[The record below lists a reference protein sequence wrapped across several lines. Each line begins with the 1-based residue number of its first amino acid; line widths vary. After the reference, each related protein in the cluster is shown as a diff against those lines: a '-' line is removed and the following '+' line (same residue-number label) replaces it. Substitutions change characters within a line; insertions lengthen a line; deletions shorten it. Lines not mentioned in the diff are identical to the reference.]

1 MAVEWHPKEALLD
14 LMISCSTL
22 SMRYVR
28 LLSDILTQEAFI
40 CPKEKIL
47 TINVLSGH
55 ALDRLSVPPELEI
68 LSIAADG
75 LLIQSSLFSW
85 SKETADWSISELYEK
100 KDSSHNGVHD
110 SPSLL
115 ANIYYHSTSIFLSG
129 IFDYRYHHW
138 EGIPTPRLP
147 AVDIQN
153 HVTAILSGSETA
165 LKKTNIAGILLFFP
179 LRVAGAR
186 ARTAVEQQAILSML
200 HQIERR
206 NFIVA
211 GAFVEDLKELWHRN

>member
-1 MAVEWHPKEALLD
+1 M
-14 LMISCSTL
+14 TL
-22 SMRYVR
+22 I
-28 LLSDILTQEAFI
+28 LLS
-40 CPKEKIL
+40 
-47 TINVLSGH
+47 GY
-55 ALDRLSVPPELEI
+55 ALDRLSVPPGLEI
-68 LSIAADG
+68 LSIATDG

-85 SKETADWSISELYEK
+85 SKESAMWSISEPYEDR
-100 KDSSHNGVHD
+100 DSLHNDVHD

-115 ANIYYHSTSIFLSG
+115 ANIYYHATCIFLSG

-153 HVTAILSGSETA
+153 HVTAILDGSETA
-165 LKKTNIAGILLFFP
+165 LNKTNIAGILLFFP

-186 ARTAVEQQAILSML
+186 ARTEVEQQAILSML

-211 GAFVEDLKELWHRN
+211 GAFVEDLQELWH

>member
-1 MAVEWHPKEALLD
+1 MCDLSPIFSLKKLPHIQDEM
-14 LMISCSTL
+14 LMIN
-22 SMRYVR
+22 
-28 LLSDILTQEAFI
+28 F
-40 CPKEKIL
+40 
-47 TINVLSGH
+47 LSGH

-75 LLIQSSLFSW
+75 LLIQSLLISW
-85 SKETADWSISELYEK
+85 SKETAIWSIPEPYENT
-100 KDSSHNGVHD
+100 DSSHNDVHD

-115 ANIYYHSTSIFLSG
+115 ANIYYHATQIFLSG

-138 EGIPTPRLP
+138 EGIPTPKLS

-153 HVTAILSGSETA
+153 HVTAILRGSESA
-165 LKKTNIAGILLFFP
+165 LNKTNIAGILLFFP

-186 ARTAVEQQAILSML
+186 ARTAVEQQAILNML
-200 HQIERR
+200 HQIECR

-211 GAFVEDLKELWHRN
+211 GAFVDDLKELWHRN